1 MAKEYVD
8 PLPSIELVYEN
19 HEWKRCT
26 VNGVD
31 IPFRDVTLECHATEH
46 PHMTLRTIARNLRVT
61 ADGAEVSMETL
72 LLLMD
77 AAGAAK

>member
-1 MAKEYVD
+1 MAKGYVD

-19 HEWKRCT
+19 HEWKKCL
-26 VNGVD
+26 VNGTN
-31 IPFRDVTLECHATEH
+31 IPFRDVTLECPPAE
-46 PHMTLRTIARNLRVT
+46 PPRMTLRTLARNLHVT

-77 AAGAAK
+77 AAKVAK